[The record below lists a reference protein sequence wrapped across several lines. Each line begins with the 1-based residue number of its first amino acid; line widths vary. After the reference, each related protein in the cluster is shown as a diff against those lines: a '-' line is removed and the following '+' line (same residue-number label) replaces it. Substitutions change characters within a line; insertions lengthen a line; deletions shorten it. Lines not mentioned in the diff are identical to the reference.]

1 MHPGEIIVTA
11 AIAFAVVGL
20 IGYGVSIYN
29 GLIAM
34 KNNIGRSWANID
46 VLLKQRHDELPK
58 LVKTCEQYM
67 KHERAVFDKLSEA
80 RAALMGARSVGE
92 RAEAEGMLTRALG
105 KMFAVAE
112 AYPNLKADQSFLQL
126 QSRISQ
132 IENQIADRREFYN
145 DSIAIY
151 NARIEQVP
159 DVFFARLLGYAPR
172 DMYKVAPAETVAPDI
187 TFSLPKAKRPAA

>member
-1 MHPGEIIVTA
+1 MHPGEILVTA
-11 AIAFAVVGL
+11 AIAFAVIGL

-58 LVKTCEQYM
+58 LVTTCEQYM

-80 RAALMGARSVGE
+80 RAALMSARSVGE
-92 RAEAEGMLTRALG
+92 RAEAESMLTRALG

-126 QSRISQ
+126 QTRISQ

-145 DSIAIY
+145 DTVTTFNTRIQQLPDSI
-151 NARIEQVP
+151 
-159 DVFFARLLGYAPR
+159 
-172 DMYKVAPAETVAPDI
+172 VAGWLSFTVAELFKVDESDKQDVEI
-187 TFSLPKAKRPAA
+187 KFAMTA